1 MIDAETALSYGLVNQ
16 VVPQEELLEAAKKM
30 ARSFMKN
37 SIVAIGFAIESVN
50 AGLLE
55 GSVGYDVEVQAFG
68 NCFETED
75 FKEGTQAFVE
85 KRKPDFP
92 GA

>member
-1 MIDAETALSYGLVNQ
+1 M
-16 VVPQEELLEAAKKM
+16 VPQEELLDSAKKL
-30 ARSFMKN
+30 AESFMKN
-37 SIVAIGFAIESVN
+37 SIIAMGFAIESVN

-68 NCFETED
+68 DCFETED
-75 FKEGTQAFVE
+75 FKEGTQAFLE
-85 KRKPDFP
+85 ERKPEFP